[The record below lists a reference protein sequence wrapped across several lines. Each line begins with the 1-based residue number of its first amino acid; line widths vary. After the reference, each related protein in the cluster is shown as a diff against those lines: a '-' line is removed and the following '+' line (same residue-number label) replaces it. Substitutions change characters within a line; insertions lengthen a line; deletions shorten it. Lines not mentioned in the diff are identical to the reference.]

1 MATKVLSSST
11 LSAFFE
17 SVTIMCAAGVQTS
30 EAVFMIGENMEP
42 SLYKRAMDSMYAD
55 LVKGSTLTAAME
67 KTGAFPHHAVEST
80 RIGEQSGRLEET
92 MRSLAVYYGEESRL
106 FHKVRTSTAYPA
118 ALLVTLA
125 VILGFTV
132 TAIMPVFL
140 DVYDNFT
147 GGIASGSSLAVA
159 IAIIIGRFALALTI
173 FCAIL
178 ALVAALASG
187 RAGGRNVILGIM
199 DSMPFT
205 SKAMYQLDLSRAL
218 SALATFVASGMEVD
232 AAVQQTAKTVSNKQ
246 LKKKLNKVHADMT
259 DTSDPKSMV
268 KAIYDNQLLEPIYG
282 RMLVVGS
289 RGGRTER
296 VLEDLS
302 KVFFDDAITRLD
314 RAIDSIEPVFAVFL
328 TVAVGAT
335 LVSVMLPLIGIM
347 GSIG

>member
-1 MATKVLSSST
+1 MATKMLSSST

-30 EAVFMIGENMEP
+30 EAVYMIGESMEP
-42 SLYKRAMDSMYAD
+42 SLYKRAMDSMYTD
-55 LVKGSTLTAAME
+55 LVKGSTLADAME
-67 KTGAFPHHAVEST
+67 KTGAFPHHAIEST
-80 RIGEQSGRLEET
+80 RIGEESGRLEET

-125 VILGFTV
+125 VILAFTV
-132 TAIMPVFL
+132 GVIMPVFI

-147 GGIASGSSLAVA
+147 GGIASGSSIAVSV
-159 IAIIIGRFALALTI
+159 AIIIGRCALGITVLCAALALI
-173 FCAIL
+173 
-178 ALVAALASG
+178 AAFASG
-187 RAGGRNVILGIM
+187 SSGGRNVIMGIL
-199 DSMPFT
+199 DRLPFT
-205 SKAMYQLDLSRAL
+205 SKAMYQLGLSRAL
-218 SALATFVASGMEVD
+218 SSLATFVASGMDVE
-232 AAVQQTAKTVSNKQ
+232 AAVEQTANTVSNR
-246 LKKKLNKVHADMT
+246 KLNKKLKKVHEDMT
-259 DTSDPKSMV
+259 NLSEPKSMV
-268 KAIYDNQLLEPIYG
+268 RAIYDNQLLEPIYG

-302 KVFFDDAITRLD
+302 KVFFDDAIIRLD
-314 RAIDSIEPVFAVFL
+314 RAIDSIEPLFAVFL